1 MSFCTFL
8 CVSSFKAKRKQAN
21 IHAQIS
27 AYITLCVF
35 AYVSLCPA
43 PWMDPLSCHLL
54 LSCSWGG
61 ASESKQTA
69 NWGCQRR
76 IAETTPRPGVTHP
89 YQAPHSALFTLPI
102 PPLSSLSSIH
112 QQSCTP
118 TSRLPHGNKYTNT
131 HMQTLSL
138 HTFMHPLDCFLLYSL
153 DGMLVNPNRYQSVFS
168 LFFFFFFKTV
178 LIYCNHSPS
187 LTWFEHSNL
196 ICLVLSLILIYW

>member
-1 MSFCTFL
+1 M
-8 CVSSFKAKRKQAN
+8 SSFKPERKQAS

-35 AYVSLCPA
+35 VYVSLCPA
-43 PWMDPLSCHLL
+43 LWMEPLSCHLL

-69 NWGCQRR
+69 NWGCQSR
-76 IAETTPRPGVTHP
+76 ITETTPRPGVTHP

-102 PPLSSLSSIH
+102 PPSSSLSFFSPLLSSIH

-118 TSRLPHGNKYTNT
+118 SSRHPLGNKCTNT

-138 HTFMHPLDCFLLYSL
+138 HTFMHPLARFLLYSL
-153 DGMLVNPNRYQSVFS
+153 DRMLGNSNRYQPVIL
-168 LFFFFFFKTV
+168 LFFFFFYKRQ
-178 LIYCNHSPS
+178 
-187 LTWFEHSNL
+187 
-196 ICLVLSLILIYW
+196 CLSTAIIHQALHGLSTAIWNV